1 MEKTTQGLFDFIQQS
16 PTAFQAVQTIKDIL
30 DSRGFKCLEEGQ
42 KWEIEKGG
50 KYYTTKNN
58 SSIIAFNI
66 GNDLENYSFNMS
78 ASHLD
83 SPSFKV
89 KPNSMMKTDN
99 TYVKLNVEAYGGM
112 ILATWLDRPLSV
124 AGRVMVKHDNAYLA
138 RLVNIDRDLLMIP
151 NVAPHMNRTIND
163 GFKYNMQVDML
174 PLMAMDIE
182 AKDPL
187 KDLLAKELNEDV
199 DNILSYDL
207 FLYARDKGRVWG
219 MNEEFIASPRLDDL
233 QCAYCS
239 LEGFLNTSNTQ
250 SINVCACFDNE
261 EVGSRT
267 RQGAA
272 STFLYDVLWRINQAL
287 GFDDERYYQAI
298 AGSMMLSA
306 DNAHAVHPNHAEL
319 ADPTNRVYMNKGSVI
334 KFNAAQSYTTDS
346 LSAAIFMD
354 LCQRAGVPYQTFTN
368 RSDLRGGGTLGNI
381 STSHV
386 SVNTVDIGL
395 AQLGMH
401 SAYEVAGV
409 KDIAYMIKAFEELYK
424 SHFEA
429 SDNKTI
435 KITQ

>member
-199 DNILSYDL
+199 DSILSYDL
-207 FLYARDKGRVWG
+207 FLYVRDKGRVWG

-239 LEGFLNTSNTQ
+239 LEGFLNASNAQ

-319 ADPTNRVYMNKGSVI
+319 ADPTNRVYMNKGIVV

-409 KDIAYMIKAFEELYK
+409 KDIAYMIRAFEELYK

>member
-1 MEKTTQGLFDFIQQS
+1 MEKTTQGLFDFIEES
-16 PTAFQAVQTIKDIL
+16 PTAFQAVQTIKGIL
-30 DSRGFKCLEEGQ
+30 DDEGYECLEEGN
-42 KWEIEKGG
+42 KWALQPGG

-58 SSIIAFNI
+58 SSIIAFNL
-66 GNDLENYSFNMS
+66 GTHLDNYTFNMS

-89 KPNSMMKTDN
+89 KPKSMMKTDN

-112 ILATWLDRPLSV
+112 ILSTWLDRPLSV
-124 AGRVMVKHDNAYLA
+124 AGRVMVKHDNEYVTC
-138 RLVNIDRDLLMIP
+138 LVNIDKDLLMIP
-151 NVAPHMNRTIND
+151 NVAPHMNRSIND

-174 PLMAMDIE
+174 PLMGMDMTSD
-182 AKDPL
+182 DPL
-187 KDLLAKELNEDV
+187 KDILAEELNEDKE
-199 DNILSYDL
+199 NILSYDL
-207 FLYARDKGRVWG
+207 FLYAREKGRVWG
-219 MNEEFIASPRLDDL
+219 ANDEFIASPRLDDL
-233 QCAYCS
+233 ECAYCS
-239 LEGFLNTSNTQ
+239 LEGFLNASNDY

-272 STFLYDVLWRINQAL
+272 STFLYDVLQRINQAL

-319 ADPTNRVYMNKGSVI
+319 ADPTNRVYMNKGVVI

-354 LCQRAGVPYQTFTN
+354 LCQRAGVPYQMFTN

-381 STSHV
+381 STSQV

-401 SAYEVAGV
+401 SAYEVAGL

-429 SDNKTI
+429 SDSQTI
-435 KITQ
+435 KISQ